1 MRDTLEIDDPRL
13 YPDDPSIVS
22 IQIEGSVSEVAL
34 CVNPWEARQM
44 AIELRKVAN
53 MLLREVSGRMH

>member
-1 MRDTLEIDDPRL
+1 VRDTLEIDDPRL